1 MGGVLLAGHSFAP
14 PRRSISADLI
24 RGQRALLVEDN
35 IINQTV
41 ARKVRKC
48 GGAGKKG
55 GRSLLQGG
63 EGQVEGQRE
72 GIAESVKLSSST
84 TCA

>member
-41 ARKVRKC
+41 ARKVRRY
-48 GGAGKKG
+48 GGI
-55 GRSLLQGG
+55 G
-63 EGQVEGQRE
+63 EGDRQEFIARGWKGPLAEGEKQ
-72 GIAESVKLSSST
+72 S
-84 TCA
+84 

>member
-41 ARKVRKC
+41 ARKVRRYR
-48 GGAGKKG
+48 GI
-55 GRSLLQGG
+55 G
-63 EGQVEGQRE
+63 EGG
-72 GIAESVKLSSST
+72 
-84 TCA
+84 